1 MQYALPAA
9 TTLNVLVDVMEYLV
23 DVAPT
28 SLIIE
33 SASRSPRGM
42 PAPALA
48 YCCSLQYT
56 YQVSSWKFT
65 RIAGTNH
72 FTACLRYEIALV
84 CVCAH
89 SVARTA
95 ICCKSPW

>member
-23 DVAPT
+23 DVVPI

-33 SASRSPRGM
+33 SASRSSRGM

-48 YCCSLQYT
+48 YYCSSQYT
-56 YQVSSWKFT
+56 YQVSGWKFM

-72 FTACLRYEIALV
+72 FIYAMR
-84 CVCAH
+84 
-89 SVARTA
+89 
-95 ICCKSPW
+95 

>member
-23 DVAPT
+23 DVVPI

-33 SASRSPRGM
+33 SASRSRRGM

-48 YCCSLQYT
+48 YYCSLQYT
-56 YQVSSWKFT
+56 
-65 RIAGTNH
+65 
-72 FTACLRYEIALV
+72 
-84 CVCAH
+84 
-89 SVARTA
+89 
-95 ICCKSPW
+95 

>member
-33 SASRSPRGM
+33 SASRSRRGM

-48 YCCSLQYT
+48 YYCSSQYT
-56 YQVSSWKFT
+56 YQVSGWKFM

-72 FTACLRYEIALV
+72 FTACLRL
-84 CVCAH
+84 CVCLRALRCTY
-89 SVARTA
+89 SNLL
-95 ICCKSPW
+95 